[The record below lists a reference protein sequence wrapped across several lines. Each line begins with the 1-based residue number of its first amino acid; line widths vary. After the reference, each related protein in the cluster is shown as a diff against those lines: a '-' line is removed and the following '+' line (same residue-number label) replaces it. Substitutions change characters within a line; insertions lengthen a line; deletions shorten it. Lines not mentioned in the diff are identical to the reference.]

1 MSNLHEPIFV
11 NIIGHTAGA
20 IIFGIF
26 LFLFLRDRS
35 AAANR
40 GSLLSAAAAG
50 LAFLWNF
57 GSLAVLLA
65 IQNSSPAS
73 SFLIAFTFCC
83 LSFLPPVLLHLSL
96 EGEMPALTT
105 AGYCLAAIAA
115 FMHCT
120 TAVTGIEKY
129 RTNALLLI
137 TVGFVAL
144 TAVSVARVARRRD
157 QRTRTSRV
165 VASMCLLL
173 FSMSFVHF
181 GTGHPMHAWS
191 SEAALHH
198 GGIPLALFILMQ
210 DYRFVL
216 LDAFVRFLAN
226 ALLAAAVTLAGIE
239 AAVALNLMQP
249 VDTARGAILTLGTCI
264 LLIVFAILRSLV
276 QRWLTDAVFRR
287 PNLELLLQQ
296 IRTRSD
302 WKDEAEFVSWAAG
315 QITAFMKAD
324 RSLLIAEAQPV
335 GFSES
340 PDIFFPIPASDAP
353 KLKNHERYRW
363 AEAIVPLRF
372 SCGEVTYV
380 LLGRRQ
386 GGRRYLSEDLR
397 VLGRLATAV
406 TEQVERYRDSEMQKL
421 MVQAELRALQSQ
433 INPHFLFNALNALFG
448 IIPREAAGARR
459 TVVNLADIFRYCLQ
473 TPDKLISLEEEMEI
487 VRAYLEIEKLRLG
500 ARLQVAIDVDE
511 SAREIKIPVL
521 SIQPLVENAIKHG
534 VAASDRPGWVKIS
547 ARQELGAIRITVQ
560 DSGCGLSSDVERRVA
575 AQKTALGMGL
585 GLENVSKRLQL
596 CYGNESDLSFEAGP
610 RQTTVQFS
618 VPVPQRE
625 TATAR

>member
-35 AAANR
+35 GTVNR
-40 GSLLSAAAAG
+40 GSWLSVAAAG

-73 SFLIAFTFCC
+73 SFLIAGTFCC
-83 LSFLPPVLLHLSL
+83 LSLLPPVLLHLSL
-96 EGEMPALTT
+96 DGQMPVLTA
-105 AGYCLAAIAA
+105 AGYSLAVIAVGMHCAAAI
-115 FMHCT
+115 
-120 TAVTGIEKY
+120 TGIERY

-137 TVGFVAL
+137 TVGFVVL
-144 TAVSVARVARRRD
+144 TAVSVARVARQQD
-157 QRTRTSRV
+157 QRGRTSRV

-181 GTGHPMHAWS
+181 GTGQPLHAWS

-216 LDAFVRFLAN
+216 LDAFLRFLAN
-226 ALLAAAVTLAGIE
+226 ALLAAAVTVAGIQ
-239 AAVALNLMQP
+239 AAVALNIMEP
-249 VDTARGAILTLGTCI
+249 VNTARGAILTLGICV
-264 LLIVFAILRSLV
+264 LLILFAILRTFV
-276 QRWLTDAVFRR
+276 QRWLTHAVFRR
-287 PNLELLLQQ
+287 PNLENLLQQ

-302 WKDEAEFVSWAAG
+302 WKGETEFVDWATGRIA
-315 QITAFMKAD
+315 AFMKAE
-324 RSLLIAEAQPV
+324 RWQLISESPPG
-335 GFSES
+335 GFSDT
-340 PDIFFPIPASDAP
+340 PDIFFPVPASDAP
-353 KLKNHERYRW
+353 RLKNHERYRW

-372 SCGEVTYV
+372 SFGEVTYI

-397 VLGRLATAV
+397 VLGRLATAI
-406 TEQVERYRDSEMQKL
+406 TEQVDRYRDSEMQKL

-433 INPHFLFNALNALFG
+433 INPHFLFNALNTLFG
-448 IIPREAAGARR
+448 IIPREASGARR
-459 TVVNLADIFRYCLQ
+459 TVLNLADIFRYCLQ
-473 TPDKLISLEEEMEI
+473 TPEKLISLSEEMDI

-500 ARLQVAIDVDE
+500 SRLRVEIEVDE
-511 SAREIKIPVL
+511 PVKDVKVPVL

-534 VAASDRPGWVKIS
+534 VSLSDRPGWVRVTAKRDS
-547 ARQELGAIRITVQ
+547 GVIRITVQ
-560 DSGCGLSSDVERRVA
+560 DSGCGAGAIDVPSEKPGMR
-575 AQKTALGMGL
+575 ALGMGL
-585 GLENVSKRLQL
+585 GLANVSKRLQL
-596 CYGNESDLSFEAGP
+596 CFGVESDLTFRPGP
-610 RQTTVQFS
+610 KETTVQFS
-618 VPVPQRE
+618 VPTVHS
-625 TATAR
+625 